1 MSLSL
6 LPGAFWEGEEQV
18 VSKLSRKDIC
28 LCVNLGAQAAWLGHL
43 LCRNSL
49 ADLGV
54 ANGWPRCCLPPTPSP
69 SEFRCMRVQPLLQVP
84 QPGEAQGSL
93 RGPQL
98 PSCSQ
103 VALTVSFPI
112 AVSSAGNLPRDSWA
126 SWGMSM
132 EQDGEEGRGECFAAA
147 GSRLY
152 LGSRL

>member
-1 MSLSL
+1 
-6 LPGAFWEGEEQV
+6 
-18 VSKLSRKDIC
+18 
-28 LCVNLGAQAAWLGHL
+28 
-43 LCRNSL
+43 
-49 ADLGV
+49 
-54 ANGWPRCCLPPTPSP
+54 
-69 SEFRCMRVQPLLQVP
+69 MRVQPLLQVP

-152 LGSRL
+152 LGSRLWLPWGLLDLLGSQAVKPEPPLALPG